1 MTASAELPLTHTRTL
16 VVLPPAA
23 QPVPVTVSEAIDRTA
38 TAVTTAISVLVNPAQ
53 ASQASRASLVRRIA
67 ACKDDEVPPPEFAES
82 PTGLEI
88 GSTAHSSDLQR
99 SIGQHA
105 GGVLG
110 NSLIVA
116 AFTCAVWLLAAGKFV
131 FLMLNNGGRTEW
143 RRAAAWA
150 RFPAA
155 FSVPLAFFSGPL
167 ALSGTISA
175 VLAPPGTAA
184 IVTTTALLVLAAP
197 CAALLH
203 FFVRRFRNVFVS
215 RAGPHANTEEGP
227 LTTTKQLWME
237 RLQRVTTP
245 QVEWHEVGGGTRQL
259 RQLGMFFAAYK
270 DKAPWFLLVEVLWV
284 NVAASMAAALSVV
297 ISCAAAAWITF
308 AIYAVFVALLLWLR
322 PYAMKLEM
330 AGQAVVATLQTLVA
344 ALQALGLLV
353 AAINGTSEWE
363 DGKAAADVA
372 SICVTIA
379 SALIM
384 LVSLADLYAFVRMHV
399 RLWKE
404 RRESGLAAAQVAL
417 LSDLSAIER
426 PLMAMS
432 EEMGTASS
440 ATLTPQPEPAG
451 ASTTKQAFL
460 DHLLDERTLQQQQEQ
475 QEAQQRRQAAYWEEL
490 HRSADALLRRR
501 QDEQISGD
509 TGEAKSQRHYR
520 YGGLAPRLLYSP
532 TRCTVQAAQLQQGW

>member
-1 MTASAELPLTHTRTL
+1 
-16 VVLPPAA
+16 
-23 QPVPVTVSEAIDRTA
+23 
-38 TAVTTAISVLVNPAQ
+38 
-53 ASQASRASLVRRIA
+53 
-67 ACKDDEVPPPEFAES
+67 
-82 PTGLEI
+82 
-88 GSTAHSSDLQR
+88 
-99 SIGQHA
+99 
-105 GGVLG
+105 
-110 NSLIVA
+110 
-116 AFTCAVWLLAAGKFV
+116 
-131 FLMLNNGGRTEW
+131 MLNDDRRKEW

-175 VLAPPGTAA
+175 VLAPPGTAT

-197 CAALLH
+197 CATLLH

-215 RAGPHANTEEGP
+215 RAGPHTNAEGP
-227 LTTTKQLWME
+227 FTTKQLWME
-237 RLQRVTTP
+237 RLQRVTTL
-245 QVEWHEVGGGTRQL
+245 QVEWHEVVDSTRQL

-426 PLMAMS
+426 PLMAIS
-432 EEMGTASS
+432 EEMGTVSS

-451 ASTTKQAFL
+451 ASTNQAFL
-460 DHLLDERTLQQQQEQ
+460 DHLLDERTLQQQQAQ
-475 QEAQQRRQAAYWEEL
+475 QDAQQRRQAAYWEDL

-501 QDEQISGD
+501 QDEQIHGNTVNDEPAALPAWRPGPQAAATRSNPLHRPSRAASRGMVVAAGTERGD
-509 TGEAKSQRHYR
+509 LLDDL
-520 YGGLAPRLLYSP
+520 LATVQP
-532 TRCTVQAAQLQQGW
+532 TRVQDDLDALLDGDLPQHAVRDDDLPFDLL